1 MQISPIDIFAG
12 YTFDTTSSEI
22 RIPIASLPG
31 LSPSEANASTGN
43 GMEVIRQI
51 VDRTH
56 TQLAAL
62 APAARPTKATVTKPN
77 PAIAAGINVAPG
89 VLRQSYSLSFDL
101 QPTGQELA
109 SEV

>member
-1 MQISPIDIFAG
+1 MQISPIEIFAG
-12 YTFDTTSSEI
+12 YTFDTVANEI

-31 LSPSEANASTGN
+31 LSPAEANASTGN

-51 VDRTH
+51 VDRAH
-56 TQLAAL
+56 RQLAAL

-77 PAIAAGINVAPG
+77 PAIASGVNVTPG
-89 VLRQSYSLSFDL
+89 TLRQSYNLSFDL
-101 QPTGQELA
+101 QPVGLELA

>member
-1 MQISPIDIFAG
+1 MQISPIGIFAG
-12 YTFDTTSSEI
+12 YTFDAVTNEI

-31 LSPSEANASTGN
+31 LSAIEANATTGN

-56 TQLAAL
+56 TSLTAL
-62 APAARPTKATVTKPN
+62 APTARPTKATVAKPN
-77 PAIAAGINVAPG
+77 PAIASGANVLPG
-89 VLRQSYSLSFDL
+89 TLRQSYSLSFDL
-101 QPTGQELA
+101 QPTALELA

>member
-1 MQISPIDIFAG
+1 MQISPIGIFTG
-12 YTFDTTSSEI
+12 YTFDTVSNEI

-31 LSPSEANASTGN
+31 LSVAEADAITGN

-56 TQLAAL
+56 AALTAL
-62 APAARPTKATVTKPN
+62 APTARPTKATVAKPN
-77 PAIAAGINVAPG
+77 PAIAFGANVAPG
-89 VLRQSYSLSFDL
+89 ILRQSYSLSFDL
-101 QPTGQELA
+101 QPTALELA